1 LINIEIIYEHSIA
14 SGKGLI
20 QDFSDKVIYENPSIK
35 FVGIADEYGRL
46 LATKDRKGLSQT
58 VRFSSVP

>member
-1 LINIEIIYEHSIA
+1 VEKDFFQ
-14 SGKGLI
+14 G
-20 QDFSDKVIYENPSIK
+20 FSDKVISANPSIR
-35 FVGIADEYGRL
+35 FVGIADEHGRL